1 MREGTEGRRAPK
13 LEANTDAHAPAVPA
27 AVAGVIACRCGGTI
41 SLTPRQIDVLG
52 LVAQGL
58 ANKAI
63 AQRLQI
69 AENTVRG
76 YVSDLLAAFQVTNR
90 TRLALEVARRGLL
103 SPAGG
108 VRHTIVMR
116 DSR

>member
-1 MREGTEGRRAPK
+1 
-13 LEANTDAHAPAVPA
+13 
-27 AVAGVIACRCGGTI
+27 
-41 SLTPRQIDVLG
+41 
-52 LVAQGL
+52 
-58 ANKAI
+58 
-63 AQRLQI
+63 LQI

-108 VRHTIVMR
+108 VRDTIVMR